1 MAADKAPF
9 LANALKSTLAA
20 LYTFAPMRRV
30 PTILLCLLAG
40 GCSTLPPPE
49 VETPPDEAQL
59 EAGLNQAIA
68 ESHFAKPV
76 EVTDVINAPAS
87 STQPWMVCI
96 RSASSDEA
104 RRPTYAAFFGKDG
117 NGKYGQYARSRYSV
131 FAENCETQTYH
142 PFADTGATS
151 PAPPPS
157 PTPEPKK
164 HRRHQ
169 Q

>member
-1 MAADKAPF
+1 
-9 LANALKSTLAA
+9 
-20 LYTFAPMRRV
+20 MRRV

-40 GCSTLPPPE
+40 ACSTLPSPE
-49 VETPPDEAQL
+49 VEPPPDETQL
-59 EAGLNQAIA
+59 KAGLNQAISD
-68 ESHFAKPV
+68 SHFARPV

-96 RSASSDEA
+96 RSASSGDGG
-104 RRPTYAAFFGKDG
+104 RPAYAAFFGKDG
-117 NGKYGQYARSRYSV
+117 TGKYGQYTRSRYSV

-142 PFADTGATS
+142 PFADT
-151 PAPPPS
+151 PASSASPS